1 MTGDK
6 PFNVV
11 ASVRQRLLNIIR
23 QTGDDANLVWT
34 RYATER
40 LLYRLSISEYAGEFI
55 LKGAMLFMAWT
66 GRSLPRN
73 SRQWLRWESLIAE

>member
-1 MTGDK
+1 MTGEK

-40 LLYRLSISEYAGEFI
+40 LLYRLSISVHFCSH
-55 LKGAMLFMAWT
+55 LLRRLS
-66 GRSLPRN
+66 GRIPF
-73 SRQWLRWESLIAE
+73 Q

>member
-1 MTGDK
+1 MTGEK
-6 PFNVV
+6 PFNIV

-66 GRSLPRN
+66 GRFYRPTISIMPR
-73 SRQWLRWESLIAE
+73 SR